1 MPSTRVGA
9 RDLGDIALYWRAQGR
24 PDLAK
29 AFATDPR
36 RGRRARD
43 GLRFPN
49 LDRDSSCNFR
59 PVLLAGLGDWR
70 GLVDWCDSYYAEGWQ
85 LREWNSP
92 TYTARVLAA
101 LCVGAAQ
108 ATGIERR
115 RLREAVHCWAQLL
128 ALMSAVA
135 PRLPLSALYGDA
147 PIEVPDTRRFRRGRP
162 WFAIA
167 PAGMQANRWTALQH
181 GADAVL
187 HVLIDP
193 MAAARIRGEDM
204 HKQRRRPMPEDPAAH
219 RRPVPGRSAAVV
231 SAAVSGRPLLQQP
244 MKNLIAGCIRGE
256 EEEAAIRIARNI
268 ERSRLRTWRHLRVRI
283 QRRGPTV
290 LAALSRATSSQ
301 KGAVTAAR
309 LSPAGLAIQ
318 AVSPPRPR
326 SPQPRVEWTDEGVE
340 AVARDGSVRSTIPW
354 LDDPWVDLTI
364 SRHGVTLASGWTAG
378 PARR

>member
-1 MPSTRVGA
+1 MPATRVGA
-9 RDLGDIALYWRAQGR
+9 RDLGDIALYWRAHGR

-36 RGRRARD
+36 RGKRARD

-59 PVLLAGLGDWR
+59 PVLLAGLGDWN
-70 GLVDWCDSYYAEGWQ
+70 GLIDWCGSYYAEGWQ

-115 RLREAVHCWAQLL
+115 RLREAVRCWAQLL
-128 ALMSAVA
+128 ALMTVVA
-135 PRLPLSALYGDA
+135 PRLPLSARYGGT
-147 PIEVPDTRRFRRGRP
+147 PIEIPDTRRFRRDRP

-167 PAGMQANRWTALQH
+167 PAGMRANGWTALQH
-181 GADAVL
+181 GADTLL
-187 HVLIDP
+187 HVLLDP
-193 MAAARIRGEDM
+193 MAAGRVRGEDVR
-204 HKQRRRPMPEDPAAH
+204 KQRRRPMPEDPAAH
-219 RRPVPGRSAAVV
+219 RRPIPGRSAAVV
-231 SAAVSGRPLLQQP
+231 AAAISGRSFLQQP
-244 MKNLIAGCIRGE
+244 MRKLIVGCIRGE
-256 EEEAAIRIARNI
+256 EERAVIRIARNI
-268 ERSRLRTWRHLRVRI
+268 ERSPLRTWRHLRVRI

-290 LAALSRATSSQ
+290 LVALSRATSSQ

-309 LSPAGLAIQ
+309 LSPAGLTVQ
-318 AVSPPRPR
+318 VVSPLLPR
-326 SPQPRVEWTDEGVE
+326 SPQPRVTWTADGVE

-354 LDDPWVDLTI
+354 LKDPWVDLTI
-364 SRHGVTLASGWTAG
+364 SRHGVELTPG
-378 PARR
+378 